1 MLSLTDSLPIFGLRD
16 DRSGFAVLTIHA
28 LRHDQRGIAGQTSG
42 HLSLHE
48 AGEADAGFQLFGLL
62 DLDAPARTRHR
73 RFFSVATRSR
83 ASLRLRRFFHRL
95 QALQLLVD
103 GLDISLVVVERSEE
117 RLLGKECV
125 STLRSRGWPYH

>member
-42 HLSLHE
+42 HLSLPE

-73 RFFSVATRSR
+73 RFFSVATRR
-83 ASLRLRRFFHRL
+83 RESLRLRRFFPRL
-95 QALQLLVD
+95 PALPIIAV
-103 GLDISLVVVERSEE
+103 GLDILLVVVD
-117 RLLGKECV
+117 L
-125 STLRSRGWPYH
+125 